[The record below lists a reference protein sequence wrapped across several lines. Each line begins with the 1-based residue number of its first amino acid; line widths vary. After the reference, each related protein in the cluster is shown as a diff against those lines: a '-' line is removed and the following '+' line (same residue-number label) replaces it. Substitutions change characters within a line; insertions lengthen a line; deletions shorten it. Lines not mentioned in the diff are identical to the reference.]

1 VSVVKDLTATVTKS
15 AVVKDLTAT
24 VNKCVCC

>member
-1 VSVVKDLTATVTKS
+1 MSVVN
-15 AVVKDLTAT
+15 DLTAT